1 MQHIQFGDG
10 RIVYN
15 PAEYG
20 YEYHY
25 YHKDHLG
32 NIRQVFRA
40 ESTTTYMATMEPE
53 NETQEM
59 QQFFH
64 NLSDSRSIDAR
75 YNQTEGGRAVAYL
88 DASRGRDYGPVW
100 SKELAQGDSLHAAV
114 LGMLYDP
121 KEKPKLKNL
130 LTGIGRQNA
139 LRSGLEG
146 ANLTGTSSLGL
157 QPLWLALQLARQL
170 EKAPVPESYLGYIL
184 YDQDSIRYDSGRV
197 EISRQAFTNPEELAL
212 DITASQGGFVE
223 VYVYNSSD
231 LPVWYDQ
238 FSISSSQAVI
248 IQENHYYP
256 FGMQIAGLELDLD
269 SKNRYLYNG
278 KELQDDHDLDW
289 HDYGA
294 RMYDAQIGRF
304 HSADPLADEFVWQSA
319 YSAFNNN
326 PILYIDPDGRAA
338 VNSQGCCG
346 GPPFD
351 GLINYA
357 ASKVR
362 QVAYDLSVATV
373 KAFNQLTTAYAEHK
387 LDQAVNSNDP
397 FTSSVALTTEF
408 VTGLGPVEREFGGS
422 HPFTQSLAESNMTT
436 EALTAFNSGYQDY
449 LAGNREDIPSSYRVD
464 FSYGLGG
471 DTGPFKEFFKDGK
484 FTAAQ
489 FTGTANYMFSL
500 DKKGNLNIGVYDT
513 KTEYSFMY
521 HALGTDRHSRS
532 DGQIMGETTQYY
544 NFTIPL
550 DQVQKRVEE

>member
-1 MQHIQFGDG
+1 MQHRRFGDG

-15 PAEYG
+15 PDEYG

-121 KEKPKLKNL
+121 KEKPKLKEV
-130 LTGIGRQNA
+130 LTGIGRQNT
-139 LRSGLEG
+139 LRTGLEG
-146 ANLTGTSSLGL
+146 ANLTSTSSLGL

-256 FGMQIAGLELDLD
+256 FGMQIAGLELDLG

-278 KELQDDHDLDW
+278 KELQDDHNLDW

-304 HSADPLADEFVWQSA
+304 HTVDRFAEKYASLTPYHYAA
-319 YSAFNNN
+319 NN
-326 PILYIDPDGRAA
+326 PIYYVD
-338 VNSQGCCG
+338 VNGES
-346 GPPFD
+346 
-351 GLINYA
+351 LW
-357 ASKVR
+357 V
-362 QVAYDLSVATV
+362 T
-373 KAFNQLTTAYAEHK
+373 HK
-387 LDQAVNSNDP
+387 
-397 FTSSVALTTEF
+397 
-408 VTGLGPVEREFGGS
+408 TGFL
-422 HPFTQSLAESNMTT
+422 
-436 EALTAFNSGYQDY
+436 
-449 LAGNREDIPSSYRVD
+449 
-464 FSYGLGG
+464 GLGG
-471 DTGPFKEFFKDGK
+471 KQTLLYENGNLYNKDGSAYGGK
-484 FTAAQ
+484 V
-489 FTGTANYMFSL
+489 TGYLGKVKGAL
-500 DKKGNLNIGVYDT
+500 DDINAVTSGQGLLRGLED
-513 KTEYSFMY
+513 
-521 HALGTDRHSRS
+521 S
-532 DGQIMGETTQYY
+532 DF
-544 NFTIPL
+544 NFTI
-550 DQVQKRVEE
+550 QKGSNRFKPTSVARAGLALQTPDMAAIAGSGGNFLEPRG